1 MSDEHAMRDAW
12 DAFGGGYDQAFSSSF
27 TAIARVALR
36 FADVQPGMRLLDVA
50 AGSGALSIPAAELGA
65 EVLATDLSPGMLDLL
80 RARAEE
86 AGVTGIRTAVM
97 DGTDLDLEDLTFER
111 VCSQFG
117 VMLFP
122 DSDAGLREMFRVT
135 AIGGLGVVVIFGR
148 PEHVMPIWFCE
159 QALHSALPD
168 LELPPGNRLQ
178 TDPMSLA
185 EAMSTAGFAEVTLQK
200 LDLSVEVG
208 SPPRRLGRHERGNGD
223 APEPAARRAGQGCP
237 RHVRR
242 RGVGALRTERHETSR
257 RGLRRHRQQAVGAR
271 KPQATMS

>member
-1 MSDEHAMRDAW
+1 MSDQHAVRDAW
-12 DAFGGGYDQAFSSSF
+12 DAFGGGYDQAFGPSF
-27 TAIARVALR
+27 TIIARAALR

-97 DGTDLDLEDLTFER
+97 DGTDLDLDDLAFER

-122 DSDAGLREMFRVT
+122 DTDAGLREMFRVT
-135 AIGGLGVVVIFGR
+135 ATGGLGVVVIFGR
-148 PEHVMPIWFCE
+148 REHVMPIWFCE
-159 QALHSALPD
+159 RALHSALPS
-168 LELPPGNRLQ
+168 LELPPENRLQ

-185 EAMSTAGFAEVTLQK
+185 EAMSTAGFADVRLQK

-208 SPPRRLGRHERGNGD
+208 SPRGAWDAMSAAMAMLLSRLPDEQVRAVRDTFVAAVLERYGATVTELPVEVIVGI
-223 APEPAARRAGQGCP
+223 G
-237 RHVRR
+237 RR
-242 RGVGALRTERHETSR
+242 R
-257 RGLRRHRQQAVGAR
+257 
-271 KPQATMS
+271 

>member
-1 MSDEHAMRDAW
+1 MIDEHATRDAW

-27 TAIARVALR
+27 TAIARAALR

-65 EVLATDLSPGMLDLL
+65 EVLATDISPGMLALL
-80 RARAEE
+80 GARAKE

-97 DGTDLDLEDLTFER
+97 DGTDLDLEDETFER

-122 DSDAGLREMFRVT
+122 DTDAGLREMFRVT
-135 AIGGLGVVVIFGR
+135 ATGGLAVVVIFGR
-148 PEHVMPIWFCE
+148 PEHVMPIWLCE
-159 QALHSALPD
+159 QALHAALPD
-168 LELPPGNRLQ
+168 LELPSGNRLQ

-185 EAMSTAGFAEVTLQK
+185 EAMSTVGFADVGLQK

-208 SPPRRLGRHERGNGD
+208 SPHGAWDAMSAAMAMLLSRLPDERVAAVRDNFV
-223 APEPAARRAGQGCP
+223 AAVLERYEPNVTKLP
-237 RHVRR
+237 VEII
-242 RGVGALRTERHETSR
+242 VGIGSR
-257 RGLRRHRQQAVGAR
+257 R
-271 KPQATMS
+271 PTPTP